1 MTHARFEWD
10 KKKNIEN
17 QLKHGVSFESAQQ
30 AFFDPWHLIAED
42 AGHSSSESRLYCI
55 GRVPGGI
62 LMVRFTV
69 RRNVIRIIGAGYW
82 RKGKRLYEKENKVY
96 R

>member
-1 MTHARFEWD
+1 MTKARFEWD

-17 QLKHGVSFESAQQ
+17 RLKHGVSFESAQQ
-30 AFFDPWHLIAED
+30 AFFDPRHLIAED
-42 AGHSSSESRLYCI
+42 AGHSFSEPRLYCI
-55 GRVPGGI
+55 GRIPGGI

-69 RRNVIRIIGAGYW
+69 RRNMVRIIGAGYW
-82 RKGKRLYEKENKVY
+82 RKGKKLYEKENQVH